1 MTRRLAVVVGVV
13 VAALAVVALIFYF
26 WYEQTPPAL
35 VLAGPGTVRLNGS
48 CCGVP
53 AGPHMVTLADGSTV
67 TLQYGSTEDGGGRPE
82 ASFRLEHQPGSA
94 RLLTM
99 HEGDQQTVGGVTVR
113 VLHIW
118 VTPKPSH
125 EAIDVR
131 VTTG

>member
-1 MTRRLAVVVGVV
+1 VTRRLAVVVGGV
-13 VAALAVVALIFYF
+13 VAALAVVALLFYF

-53 AGPHMVTLADGSTV
+53 AAPHMVTLADGSTV
-67 TLQYGSTEDGGGRPE
+67 TLLYGSIEEGGDRPE

-99 HEGDQQTVGGVTVR
+99 HEGDRKTVGGVTVR

-131 VTTG
+131 VTMG